1 MHNIIKPESRRYC
14 GAIGEGEVVGVLAA
28 LDRARKGR
36 ARIRRQSSA
45 PPCLHSL
52 SGRGRAARCAGTH
65 GHTWASRKAA
75 AASGSAAAAAR
86 ARRASAALRPLQQRR
101 AGRRRP
107 LGAPAMPSRRGSAA
121 AAKSGGH
128 AVHALA
134 PGTLQTRQAAE
145 LCLIRGRALRCTSR
159 QRGVPGGL
167 ATSETGARRRPPW
180 RREVAGPDCPTL
192 VAGLP

>member
-1 MHNIIKPESRRYC
+1 MHNIIEPESRRYC
-14 GAIGEGEVVGVLAA
+14 GANWGGGGCGRPCCPGSGTQGPGAHSPPELRTA
-28 LDRARKGR
+28 LPA
-36 ARIRRQSSA
+36 Q
-45 PPCLHSL
+45 PV
-52 SGRGRAARCAGTH
+52 GRGRAARCAGTH

-134 PGTLQTRQAAE
+134 PGTVQTRQAAE
-145 LCLIRGRALRCTSR
+145 PCLIRGRALRCTSR
-159 QRGVPGGL
+159 QRRVPGGL
-167 ATSETGARRRPPW
+167 ATSATGARRRPPW
-180 RREVAGPDCPTL
+180 RHEVAGPDCPTL